1 MSKNLLNETFT
12 KHLGLMKQHLKLINE
27 DVATPDN
34 LKYEKVGSGITITW
48 CDPKS
53 TGELII
59 PDKISG
65 QTVTEI
71 GKEAF
76 WGCGGLTSVTIPNSV
91 TSIGSFAFVGCF
103 RLTSVTLPSSLTSIG
118 NYAFRDCIGLTS
130 VTLPSSLKSIGEN
143 AFPEETEIIRK

>member
-27 DVATPDN
+27 DVEAPDN
-34 LKYEKVGSGITITW
+34 LKYKKEGSGITITW

-71 GKEAF
+71 GDDAF
-76 WGCGGLTSVTIPNSV
+76 WGCDGLTSVTIPNSV

-130 VTLPSSLKSIGEN
+130 VTLPSSLTKIGNN